1 MMVVRLTK
9 ISTQPSQGNPFTC
22 HYNFELFFSLHREVR
37 SGRLFAVMSALQNNI
52 PLTHGLFGTT
62 ELDEARSAAIKKTY
76 ALLSLS
82 VVTAIAGGFVGS
94 SSPVLRQFFATI
106 PGWIVA
112 MIALNAIPYMAIAC
126 RHNPV
131 MGTLALIG
139 DGLVS
144 GLVLAPV
151 LYMASVVA
159 PDIVPAA
166 LVLTA
171 VVFAGVTFS
180 VMLTKVQ
187 FSAPRGLMIGMFFA
201 IIGVIVLNMFLD
213 MTFLSMIIAGAIGI
227 FGVFILVNA
236 TSQVLNNPEYN
247 EPVAGALMLFAG
259 LFNVFVAILHIL
271 LAFAG
276 RDD

>member
-1 MMVVRLTK
+1 M
-9 ISTQPSQGNPFTC
+9 ST
-22 HYNFELFFSLHREVR
+22 
-37 SGRLFAVMSALQNNI
+37 LQNNI
-52 PLTHGLFGTT
+52 SVTQGLFGTT
-62 ELDEARSAAIKKTY
+62 DLDEARSAAIKKTY

-82 VVTAIAGGFVGS
+82 VVSAIVGGFIGS
-94 SSPVLRQFFATI
+94 STPALVQFFASI

-112 MIALNAIPYMAIAC
+112 MIALNAIPHMAMAC
-126 RHNPV
+126 RNNPV

-139 DGLVS
+139 DGLVA

-151 LYMASVVA
+151 LFMASVVA
-159 PDIVPAA
+159 KDIVPAA

-171 VVFAGVTFS
+171 IVFAGVTAA
-180 VMLTKVQ
+180 VMITKVQ

-201 IIGVIVLNMFLD
+201 IIGVIVLNMFLEIGPLG
-213 MTFLSMIIAGAIGI
+213 MLISGAIGI

-236 TSQVLNNPEYN
+236 TSQVLNNPEYD
-247 EPVAGALMLFAG
+247 EPVVGALMLFAG
-259 LFNVFVAILHIL
+259 LFNVFVAIIHLL

>member
-1 MMVVRLTK
+1 M
-9 ISTQPSQGNPFTC
+9 ST
-22 HYNFELFFSLHREVR
+22 
-37 SGRLFAVMSALQNNI
+37 LQNNI
-52 PLTHGLFGTT
+52 PVTQGLFGTT
-62 ELDEARSAAIKKTY
+62 DLDEARSAAIKKTY

-82 VVTAIAGGFVGS
+82 VVSAIVGGFIGS
-94 SSPVLRQFFATI
+94 KSPALIQFFSTWI
-106 PGWIVA
+106 GWIVA
-112 MIALNAIPYMAIAC
+112 MVALNAIPHMAMAC
-126 RHNPV
+126 RNNPV

-139 DGLVS
+139 DGLVA

-171 VVFAGVTFS
+171 IVFAGVTAA
-180 VMLTKVQ
+180 VMITKVQ

-201 IIGVIVLNMFLD
+201 IIGVIVLNMFLNIGPFG
-213 MTFLSMIIAGAIGI
+213 MLISGAIGI

-236 TSQVLNNPEYN
+236 TSQVLNNPEYD
-247 EPVAGALMLFAG
+247 EPVVGALMLFAG
-259 LFNVFVAILHIL
+259 LFNVFVAIIHLL

>member
-1 MMVVRLTK
+1 M
-9 ISTQPSQGNPFTC
+9 ST
-22 HYNFELFFSLHREVR
+22 
-37 SGRLFAVMSALQNNI
+37 LQNNI
-52 PLTHGLFGTT
+52 PVTQGLFGTT
-62 ELDEARSAAIKKTY
+62 DLDEARSATIKKTY

-82 VVTAIAGGFVGS
+82 VVSAIVGGFIGS
-94 SSPVLRQFFATI
+94 KSPTLIQFFSTWI
-106 PGWIVA
+106 GWIVA
-112 MIALNAIPYMAIAC
+112 MVALNAIPHMAMAC
-126 RHNPV
+126 RNNPV

-139 DGLVS
+139 DGLVA

-171 VVFAGVTFS
+171 IVFAGVTAA
-180 VMLTKVQ
+180 VMITKVQ

-201 IIGVIVLNMFLD
+201 IIGVIVLNMFLNIGPFG
-213 MTFLSMIIAGAIGI
+213 MLISGAIGI

-236 TSQVLNNPEYN
+236 TSQVLNNPEYD
-247 EPVAGALMLFAG
+247 EPVVGALMLFAG
-259 LFNVFVAILHIL
+259 LFNVFVAIIHLL

>member
-1 MMVVRLTK
+1 M
-9 ISTQPSQGNPFTC
+9 ST
-22 HYNFELFFSLHREVR
+22 
-37 SGRLFAVMSALQNNI
+37 LQNNI
-52 PLTHGLFGTT
+52 PVTQGLFGTT
-62 ELDEARSAAIKKTY
+62 DLDEARSAAIKKTY

-82 VVTAIAGGFVGS
+82 VVSAVVGGFIGS
-94 SSPVLRQFFATI
+94 KSPTLIQFFSTWI
-106 PGWIVA
+106 GWIVA
-112 MIALNAIPYMAIAC
+112 MVALNAIPHMAMAC
-126 RHNPV
+126 RNNPV

-139 DGLVS
+139 DGLVA

-171 VVFAGVTFS
+171 IVFAGVTAA
-180 VMLTKVQ
+180 VMITKVQ

-201 IIGVIVLNMFLD
+201 IIGVIVLNMFLNIGPFG
-213 MTFLSMIIAGAIGI
+213 MLISGAIGI

-247 EPVAGALMLFAG
+247 EPVVGALMLFAG
-259 LFNVFVAILHIL
+259 LFNVFVAIIHLL

>member
-1 MMVVRLTK
+1 V
-9 ISTQPSQGNPFTC
+9 TQ
-22 HYNFELFFSLHREVR
+22 
-37 SGRLFAVMSALQNNI
+37 
-52 PLTHGLFGTT
+52 GLFGTT
-62 ELDEARSAAIKKTY
+62 DLDEARSAAIKKTY

-82 VVTAIAGGFVGS
+82 VVSAVVGGFIGS
-94 SSPVLRQFFATI
+94 KSPTLIQFFSSWI
-106 PGWIVA
+106 GWIVA
-112 MIALNAIPYMAIAC
+112 MVALNAIPHMAMAC
-126 RHNPV
+126 RNNPV

-139 DGLVS
+139 DGLVA

-171 VVFAGVTFS
+171 IVFAGVTAA
-180 VMLTKVQ
+180 VMITKVQ

-201 IIGVIVLNMFLD
+201 IIGVIVLNMFLNIGPFG
-213 MTFLSMIIAGAIGI
+213 MLISGAIGI

-236 TSQVLNNPEYN
+236 TSQVLNNPEYD
-247 EPVAGALMLFAG
+247 EPVVGALMLFAG
-259 LFNVFVAILHIL
+259 LFNVFVAIIHLL

>member
-1 MMVVRLTK
+1 M
-9 ISTQPSQGNPFTC
+9 ST
-22 HYNFELFFSLHREVR
+22 
-37 SGRLFAVMSALQNNI
+37 LQNNI
-52 PLTHGLFGTT
+52 PVTQGLFGTT
-62 ELDEARSAAIKKTY
+62 DLDEARSAAIKKTY

-82 VVTAIAGGFVGS
+82 VVSAIVGGFIGS
-94 SSPVLRQFFATI
+94 STPALVQFFASI

-112 MIALNAIPYMAIAC
+112 MIALNAIPHMAMAC
-126 RHNPV
+126 RNNPV

-139 DGLVS
+139 DGLVA

-151 LYMASVVA
+151 LFMASVVA
-159 PDIVPAA
+159 KDIVPAA

-171 VVFAGVTFS
+171 IVFAGVTAA
-180 VMLTKVQ
+180 VMITKVQ

-201 IIGVIVLNMFLD
+201 VIGVIVLNMFLEIGPLG
-213 MTFLSMIIAGAIGI
+213 MLISGAIGI

-236 TSQVLNNPEYN
+236 TSQVLNNPEYD
-247 EPVAGALMLFAG
+247 EPVVGALMLFAG
-259 LFNVFVAILHIL
+259 LFNVFVAIIHLL